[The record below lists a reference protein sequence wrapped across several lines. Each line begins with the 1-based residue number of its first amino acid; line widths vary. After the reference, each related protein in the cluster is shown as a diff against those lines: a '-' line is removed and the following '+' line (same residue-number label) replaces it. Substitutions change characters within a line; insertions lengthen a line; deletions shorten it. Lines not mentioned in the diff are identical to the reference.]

1 MLPDSIRVNGVAIS
15 SQSIAAESQNHPASN
30 PQDAQKAAIRAL
42 VVRELLLQ
50 EAYRL
55 DLIPDPVSDSEGR
68 TETDEEA
75 LVRQLLDIE
84 INVPKAKEAECYR
97 YYENNRTRF
106 RTSDTYEP
114 KHILIAANE
123 SNKDEYATAVAKA
136 RQLIEELNEFPNRFD
151 EFAREHSN
159 CKSSENGGVLGKVTH
174 GQTSFEFEKCLR
186 KLDDGQLYPDPIEA
200 PYGVHVLYLIRKHP
214 GQTVPFDL
222 VREKIEEYLKE
233 ASWRQAV
240 TQYIEIL
247 FGEAKVEGITFQD
260 IANE

>member
-1 MLPDSIRVNGVAIS
+1 MLPGSIRVNGVEIS

-55 DLIPDPVSDSEGR
+55 DLIPDPASDSEGR

-84 INVPKAKEAECYR
+84 INVPEAKEAECYR
-97 YYENNRTRF
+97 YYENNRARF

-114 KHILIAANE
+114 QHILIAANE
-123 SNKDEYATAVAKA
+123 RDRDEYAAAVVKA
-136 RQLIEELNEFPNRFD
+136 RQLIEDLKEFPNRFD
-151 EFAREHSN
+151 EFARKHSN
-159 CKSSENGGVLGKVTH
+159 CKSSEKGGYLGKVAH
-174 GQTSFEFEKCLR
+174 GQTSYEFENCLR
-186 KLDDGQLYPDPIEA
+186 TLDEGQLYPDPIEA
-200 PYGVHVLYLIRKHP
+200 PYGVHILYLIRKQP
-214 GQTVPFDL
+214 GHTVPFKL

-247 FGEAKVEGITFQD
+247 FGEAKVEGITFQE

>member
-1 MLPDSIRVNGVAIS
+1 MLPDSIRVNGVVIPS
-15 SQSIAAESQNHPASN
+15 KSIAAESQNHPASN
-30 PQDAQKAAIRAL
+30 PIDAQKAAVRAL

-50 EAYRL
+50 EARRL
-55 DLIPDPVSDSEGR
+55 DLIPDPVSDGEDR

-97 YYENNRTRF
+97 YYENNLTRF

-123 SNKDEYATAVAKA
+123 SDKDEYAAAVAKA
-136 RQLIEELNEFPNRFD
+136 RQLIEDLKEVPSRFD
-151 EFAREHSN
+151 ELARKHSN
-159 CKSSENGGVLGKVTH
+159 CKSSENGGLLGRVTH
-174 GQTSFEFEKCLR
+174 GQTSYEFEKCMR
-186 KLDDGQLYPDPIEA
+186 KLDEGQLHPDPIEA

-214 GQTVPFDL
+214 GHAVPFNL

-247 FGEAKVEGITFQD
+247 FGEAKVEGITFQE